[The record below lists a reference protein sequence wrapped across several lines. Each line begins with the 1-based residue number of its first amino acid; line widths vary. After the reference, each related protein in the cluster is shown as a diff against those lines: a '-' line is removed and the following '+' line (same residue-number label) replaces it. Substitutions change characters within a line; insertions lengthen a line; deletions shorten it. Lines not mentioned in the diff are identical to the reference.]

1 MSVIKCLGGCSLK
14 KRGLFCAQLGGGL
27 SKNKKINKCTHVT
40 VTSNGEGG
48 SAAGFRPAG
57 EVAEK
62 ETGGGKDWASLWKV
76 FSSNQKNEANL
87 PNCWKI
93 YKTL

>member
-1 MSVIKCLGGCSLK
+1 MPRRLLSEE
-14 KRGLFCAQLGGGL
+14 KRFILYTAWRWTFQEQ
-27 SKNKKINKCTHVT
+27 KDKCTHVT